1 MEEAVQKEEEVRQ
14 TSGNQEEDE
23 VASPT
28 DDNLN
33 SLPLSQRRV
42 KVFDVDCDTGDWVD
56 RGTGYCCIIEQEK
69 RLMVSAETC
78 ENNTLVETFDDIL
91 VDTVILDNSEYTQ
104 QKESIITWQAG
115 DRNVYRAIS
124 FQNPQGCDTTW
135 QFISTCVPHLIG
147 REEAEEECVSE
158 VLEVPTK
165 RNLDKLMEQLE
176 TLGRD
181 Y

>member
-1 MEEAVQKEEEVRQ
+1 MEEAVQKEEEEVRQ
-14 TSGNQEEDE
+14 TDVPSGKKEEDE
-23 VASPT
+23 LPSRT

-69 RLMVSAETC
+69 RLMVSAEAS
-78 ENNTLVETFDDIL
+78 EDEIL
-91 VDTVILDNSEYTQ
+91 VDTVILDNGEYTH

-115 DRNVYRAIS
+115 DRDLYRALS
-124 FQNPQGCDTTW
+124 FQNPQGCQTTW
-135 QFISTCVPHLIG
+135 QFISACVPHLIG